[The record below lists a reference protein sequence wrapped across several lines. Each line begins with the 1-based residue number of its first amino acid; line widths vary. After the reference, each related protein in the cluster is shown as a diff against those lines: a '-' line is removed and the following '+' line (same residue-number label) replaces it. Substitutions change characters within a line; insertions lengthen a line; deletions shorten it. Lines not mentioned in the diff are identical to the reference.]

1 MLALR
6 LSRASLSCRIVPARA
21 GTVQREKA
29 YRMLGLMGIMSWFTN
44 LGSTALD
51 PVNRNILVF
60 GAYLNQVNVLE

>member
-6 LSRASLSCRIVPARA
+6 LSRASLSSRIVPARA

-29 YRMLGLMGIMSWFTN
+29 YMMLGLMGIMSWLTN

-51 PVNRNILVF
+51 PVNRNILVL
-60 GAYLNQVNVLE
+60 GANLDQVNVLE

>member
-29 YRMLGLMGIMSWFTN
+29 YKILGMMGIKSWITD

-51 PVNRNILVF
+51 PVDRNILVF
-60 GAYLNQVNVLE
+60 GANLNQVNVLE

>member
-29 YRMLGLMGIMSWFTN
+29 YKILGLMGIMSWLTN

-60 GAYLNQVNVLE
+60 GTNLDQVDVLE